1 MSDVLCPLI
10 IHRSVDLQCCL
21 KVPGYPVQTVLCPFV
36 LWNPYP
42 ASFHP
47 DVPGICALPENLLCP
62 SGATFGSSLLP
73 FPVHAV
79 SFLPVLSNNS
89 TFVLHLSCWQSTSSI
104 FSYSVGTS
112 LSPACFFHSLCNL
125 FLANFCGALLQ
136 CLKHIGRF
144 NFYTD
149 RVIFILI
156 LFLILHLVLR
166 QFFNLCHLLCVS
178 CNLLFCDVVG
188 RGKLLAD
195 AFIIIS
201 ESCYHNKI

>member
-1 MSDVLCPLI
+1 MTNFLIFFSNGFFWYKSSVHLAQLLDLLFFHSQFTQFLFFLFFPIIPL
-10 IHRSVDLQCCL
+10 SFFTCL
-21 KVPGYPVQTVLCPFV
+21 AGSP
-36 LWNPYP
+36 
-42 ASFHP
+42 
-47 DVPGICALPENLLCP
+47 LLR
-62 SGATFGSSLLP
+62 
-73 FPVHAV
+73 
-79 SFLPVLSNNS
+79 
-89 TFVLHLSCWQSTSSI
+89 
-104 FSYSVGTS
+104 YSVILLETS

-125 FLANFCGALLQ
+125 FLADFCGALLQ

>member
-1 MSDVLCPLI
+1 MTNFLI
-10 IHRSVDLQCCL
+10 FS
-21 KVPGYPVQTVLCPFV
+21 QTV
-36 LWNPYP
+36 
-42 ASFHP
+42 SF
-47 DVPGICALPENLLCP
+47 GINRLFCHFQFTQFLFFLFFPIIPLSFFTCLAGSPLLR
-62 SGATFGSSLLP
+62 
-73 FPVHAV
+73 
-79 SFLPVLSNNS
+79 
-89 TFVLHLSCWQSTSSI
+89 
-104 FSYSVGTS
+104 YSVILLETS
-112 LSPACFFHSLCNL
+112 LSPACFFHSVCNL